1 MLILRKIAVT
11 GGLASGK
18 STVCRFLKECGG
30 YVVDADAVVH
40 RLLSPET
47 SVGQQVISLLGLTIV
62 VGNRIDR
69 KKIAQLVF
77 SNREKLHG
85 LEAILHPAV
94 KEEIETEYNQVKK
107 NSSYSFFVA
116 EIPLLYEAKMEKFF
130 DTVIAV
136 VSDPALAKNRFSGTD
151 FEERI
156 ARQETTE
163 AKAIK
168 ADFTLVNNG
177 DVAALKQ
184 AVFKLA
190 SQLTKGVTP
199 SL

>member
-30 YVVDADAVVH
+30 YVVDADAIVH
-40 RLLSPET
+40 RLLSPE
-47 SVGQQVISLLGLTIV
+47 SSIGQQVISLLGLTV
-62 VGNRIDR
+62 VIGNQIDR
-69 KKIAQLVF
+69 KRVAKLVF
-77 SNREKLHG
+77 SNREKLHA

-94 KEEIETEYNQVKK
+94 KKEIETEYNQVK
-107 NSSYSFFVA
+107 NNPSYSFFAA

-136 VSDPALAKNRFSGTD
+136 VSDPSLAKKRFSGAD
-151 FEERI
+151 FEERM

-163 AKAIK
+163 AKAVK
-168 ADFTLVNNG
+168 ADFTLANNG
-177 DVAALKQ
+177 DLAALKQ

-190 SQLTKGVTP
+190 SQLKE
-199 SL
+199 